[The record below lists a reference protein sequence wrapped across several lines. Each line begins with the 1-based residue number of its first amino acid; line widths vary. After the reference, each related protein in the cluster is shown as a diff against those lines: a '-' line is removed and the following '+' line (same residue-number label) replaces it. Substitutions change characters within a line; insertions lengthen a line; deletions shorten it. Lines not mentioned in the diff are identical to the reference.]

1 MRKINRFTSLNK
13 KSKALTTL
21 LSLGLLSATALS
33 GCGTPDKAKAS
44 ATEDVAVA
52 AVDTPAND
60 GDHKEAQN
68 KEAGADEVSVR
79 KVIVGTGNGYEPYC
93 YLDENG
99 NLAGYEYEVL
109 KEVDALLPQYEFEYQ
124 TSDFTNVLISLDAGK
139 IDIAAHQYEYND
151 ERNEKYLFGKEPYT
165 TYVTYIVVTS
175 DTEGVNSLE
184 DLAGKTIYTGGKG
197 SNSTYIVEN
206 FNESH
211 PDNKITIQNAESLTS
226 EEFVQG
232 LISGKWDA
240 AIATKRD
247 VQKHNNAYGSE
258 ALKIVGEPVQS
269 SSTNYLFAKNDTEL
283 QEAVDGAIKE
293 LKANGKLAEISIAQI
308 GGDYTESE

>member
-1 MRKINRFTSLNK
+1 MKILSK
-13 KSKALTTL
+13 KTKLIA
-21 LSLGLLSATALS
+21 LGLAVSTLFA
-33 GCGTPDKAKAS
+33 GCAK
-44 ATEDVAVA
+44 
-52 AVDTPAND
+52 
-60 GDHKEAQN
+60 KEAEN
-68 KEAGADEVSVR
+68 DTEKVR
-79 KVIVGTGNGYEPYC
+79 KVIVGTGNAYEPYC

-165 TYVTYIVVTS
+165 TYVTYLVVPS
-175 DTEGVNSLE
+175 DNDSIQSLE

-197 SNSTYIVEN
+197 SNSTYIIESY
-206 FNESH
+206 NESN
-211 PDNKITIQNAESLTS
+211 PDKKINIENAESATS
-226 EEFVQG
+226 EEFIQG
-232 LISGKWDA
+232 LLSGKWDA

-247 VQKHNNAYGSE
+247 VAKHNNAYGSE
-258 ALKIVGEPVQS
+258 AIKIVGTPIQS
-269 SSTNYLFAKNDTEL
+269 SSTNYLFKKGDTQL
-283 QEAVDGAIKE
+283 QEDIDGAIRE